1 MENNSTSNSTKIT
14 KKKRIDSTNLNEVFL
29 RLNYPSVNIIGEE
42 TYLKNE
48 ISSYLTERAK
58 LCSKYYK

>member
-1 MENNSTSNSTKIT
+1 MENNTKIT

-29 RLNYPSVNIIGEE
+29 RLNHPSITNPSEE

-48 ISSYLTERAK
+48 ISSYLNERAAS
-58 LCSKYYK
+58 CSKYNK